1 MVTLEDFLTDL
12 YSLFDQKIHCTL
24 EQQNLVFSGKIDR
37 INFADFCY
45 ENQKFSRKI
54 AQKIAPKSSPEKS
67 SRKIAS
73 KIAPKKPRKIALK
86 NRPEKSL
93 QKFFEYLL
101 ISF

>member
-45 ENQKFSRKI
+45 ENQKEGCWSMARK
-54 AQKIAPKSSPEKS
+54 PPMWNSTRWVEVGV
-67 SRKIAS
+67 
-73 KIAPKKPRKIALK
+73 
-86 NRPEKSL
+86 
-93 QKFFEYLL
+93 
-101 ISF
+101 